1 VRADFPR
8 HTSPPQAQAEANKLL
23 VHKYAVQ
30 GFPTLLLLD
39 AAGKELH
46 RIEGYENED
55 SLVWVGALKKKL
67 NPENE

>member
-1 VRADFPR
+1 MTVPVDSW
-8 HTSPPQAQAEANKLL
+8 TTK
-23 VHKYAVQ
+23 
-30 GFPTLLLLD
+30 G